1 MARNE
6 EKAMAMLNRWVRAK
20 RELGKKKPVSDQ
32 ERALQRPDD
41 PSTVNSVQEADIWRT
56 NIVRE
61 ISKKVSDIQNGSLAE
76 FKIRELNDSI
86 NELIQAKDQWEA
98 RILSL
103 GGRDY
108 KADALERFGNEVN
121 FNTTGE
127 YQYFGAAKNLVVE
140 DLIAKPEKTW

>member
-1 MARNE
+1 M
-6 EKAMAMLNRWVRAK
+6 
-20 RELGKKKPVSDQ
+20 
-32 ERALQRPDD
+32 
-41 PSTVNSVQEADIWRT
+41 
-56 NIVRE
+56 RE

-108 KADALERFGNEVN
+108 KADALEKFGNEVN
-121 FNTTGE
+121 FNSTGE
-127 YQYFGAAKNLVVE
+127 YQYFGAAKTLVVE
-140 DLIAKPEKTW
+140 ELTTKPEEHLKSLNSKQEILARLDKEYFQGKQDELELLEIEMKAEAELITPAAA